1 MGRHVAAFL
10 LAALGGNSNPTEKD
24 IKAIMNSV
32 GIEPDATQLA
42 IVIKELKGKDIFQVM
57 EQAKLYW
64 LKCLLV
70 ELAQVQ
76 ALLLLHPLLRRPK
89 RKRKKSSSP
98 KSPTVT
104 WAWGFLTKVLPPIH
118 Q

>member
-1 MGRHVAAFL
+1 MRHVAAFL

-57 EQAKLYW
+57 EQGK
-64 LKCLLV
+64 
-70 ELAQVQ
+70 
-76 ALLLLHPLLRRPK
+76 ALLAEMPAGGVSSGASNAAAAPVAEAPK
-89 RKRKKSSSP
+89 EEKKEVVESEESDSDM
-98 KSPTVT
+98 
-104 WAWGFLTKVLPPIH
+104 GMGLFD
-118 Q
+118 